1 MVKINYYILV
11 CIIFLL
17 IGCGDKDSDQ
27 SSEIKDENRDTIKKL
42 DDNSDDSKLSDK
54 FTLKDFYSEN
64 TNIDKKVYEIFNSLN
79 EEEKIAQMIIQAA
92 GKYGKSEQE
101 IINLLKSKRIGGV
114 LLLKGSKEEFTRYVK
129 KFSSDSLKSNS
140 LSLIFSADAEP
151 SLINKKIAGVK
162 KFEPTNGIKNVEEC
176 KVVANEI
183 SDVLKSIGINQ
194 NYAPVCDFPYNKEII
209 GDRSFGKDEVER
221 IQLVTEFMKVTQNNN
236 IIATAKHFP
245 GHGNVKGDS
254 HKEIVYIRGELKEL
268 NVFEEIINA
277 GVISVMVGHIAI
289 ENNENY
295 NTDGLPSTL
304 SRKIVTDLLK
314 KELRFKG
321 LVVTD
326 AMNMEAV
333 SKFQTPSL
341 KAIEAGCDMI
351 LMPSDEYKLILSV
364 KEKMDN
370 DPEFREQVY
379 ESVRKVI
386 RVKVCLGIF
395 RNES

>member
-1 MVKINYYILV
+1 MVKINYLLVVWLIL
-11 CIIFLL
+11 LL
-17 IGCGDKDSDQ
+17 VGCGEKVPKSSLETKDKSNAENENNSMEQ
-27 SSEIKDENRDTIKKL
+27 SKSV
-42 DDNSDDSKLSDK
+42 S
-54 FTLKDFYSEN
+54 FTLADFYSDNSEL
-64 TNIDKKVYEIFNSLN
+64 DKKVDEIFNSLG
-79 EEEKIAQMIIQAA
+79 EEEKIAQMIVQAA
-92 GKYGKSEQE
+92 GKYGKSELE
-101 IINLLKSKRIGGV
+101 IINLIKKKRKGGV
-114 LLLKGSKEEFTRYVK
+114 LLLKGSKDEFTNYVK

-140 LSLIFSADAEP
+140 LPLIFSADAEP
-151 SLINKKIAGVK
+151 SLINKKISGVK

-176 KVVANEI
+176 KVVANDI
-183 SDVLKSIGINQ
+183 SDILKSIGINQ

-314 KELRFKG
+314 NELGFKG

-326 AMNMEAV
+326 AMNMVAV

-364 KEKMDN
+364 KEKMEN
-370 DPEFREQVY
+370 DKEFREQVY

-386 RVKVCLGIF
+386 RVKVCLVSKI
-395 RNES
+395 NYN